1 MVALGRS
8 NKEIARKLRVSEDDM
23 AAAFRRV
30 ARGGEADLASAACL
44 DFLDEVGHEV
54 DVPGVLL
61 EVVGDEVKLHSARR
75 YAGFVME
82 L

>member
-1 MVALGRS
+1 MSLGDFAV
-8 NKEIARKLRVSEDDM
+8 E
-23 AAAFRRV
+23 
-30 ARGGEADLASAACL
+30 GGDERL

-61 EVVGDEVKLHSARR
+61 EVVGDEVKIHAPRR